1 MKIVITD
8 GQDIEETISY
18 VDTEFYVVFNESFSF
33 PDEKWTDFT
42 YPVFPEWINAFIYG
56 DKNGFEWKFRDGG
69 DYRITFTSQGDGSF
83 DVLCTGDGERRRRE
97 YYKTTETAADIKT
110 ALKSA
115 ISDFIKI
122 LNKNKIKNKQ
132 LLSELAIKASI
143 LDNYNA

>member
-8 GQDIEETISY
+8 EQDIEETISY

-33 PDEKWTDFT
+33 PGEKWTDFT

-69 DYRITFTSQGDGSF
+69 DYRITFKSRGDGSF
-83 DVLCTGDGERRRRE
+83 DVLCIGDGERGRRE
-97 YYKTTETAADIKT
+97 YYKTTETASDIKT

-122 LNKNKIKNKQ
+122 LNKNKINNKQ

-143 LDNYNA
+143 LDNYKV

>member
-8 GQDIEETISY
+8 RQEIVETVSFI
-18 VDTEFYVVFNESFSF
+18 DTELYVVFDGSYAF
-33 PDEKWTDFT
+33 PCEKWTDFT
-42 YPVFPEWINAFIYG
+42 VPLFTEWINAFIYR
-56 DKNGFEWKFRDGG
+56 DKNGFEWKFMDG
-69 DYRITFTSQGDGSF
+69 DYRIRFTAQNDGTF
-83 DVLCTGDGERRRRE
+83 DVICSGGGERRRRE

-143 LDNYNA
+143 LDNYKV